1 MNLASLLYAFAGYYN
16 NLANSNDKADN
27 NFPLI
32 DKLLAFQS
40 KGILIVY
47 QNFADTLQYLEGFAL
62 NTSESC
68 FNLNLILDNGVSNS

>member
-32 DKLLAFQS
+32 DKLLAF
-40 KGILIVY
+40 
-47 QNFADTLQYLEGFAL
+47 
-62 NTSESC
+62 
-68 FNLNLILDNGVSNS
+68 